1 MTFDAEKITL
11 SFYGVVDERFA
22 VETDLFRL
30 HIHRKRGL
38 KNLQVERSIGKL
50 DVYIPNEWDMEK
62 YCNQEKMRKLMA
74 SEIKWQALNI
84 YQLRTNQIASRIGL
98 KNIEVSVGN
107 NGKCY
112 GWCCDLA
119 NHVYY
124 NMWTICSFQS
134 QHVDLL
140 ISHELS
146 HFYVHSHS
154 DKFWRK
160 HEEIFFSIYNEDVC
174 KEDVILKLRRDQDPY
189 NMYYYLSNWGKA
201 SGLKRIYKHG
211 IVRDK
216 TPMIKPVYI
225 KNKKGDI
232 VFRWYLRIFS
242 F

>member
-1 MTFDAEKITL
+1 MTFDAEKIAL

-22 VETDLFRL
+22 VETDLFKL

-62 YCNQEKMRKLMA
+62 YCNQEKMRKLMT
-74 SEIKWQALNI
+74 SEVKWQAFNI
-84 YQLRTNQIASRIGL
+84 YQQRTNQIANRIGL
-98 KNIEVSVGN
+98 GKVHVLVGN
-107 NGKCY
+107 EGNYNGYCNYKEK
-112 GWCCDLA
+112 L
-119 NHVYY
+119 VKY
-124 NMWTICSFQS
+124 NMWTILGFQGREI
-134 QHVDLL
+134 DLL
-140 ISHELS
+140 IAHELA

-189 NMYYYLSNWGKA
+189 SMYYYLSNWGKA